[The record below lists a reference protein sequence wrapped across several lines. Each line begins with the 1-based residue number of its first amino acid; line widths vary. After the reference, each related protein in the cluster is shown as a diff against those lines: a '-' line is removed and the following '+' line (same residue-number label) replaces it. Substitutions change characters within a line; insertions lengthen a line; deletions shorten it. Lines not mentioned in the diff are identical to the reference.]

1 MTGNESMAE
10 IEARI
15 EEKHPGTIVYNVNRF
30 GGWSSLDNMWYQVEQ
45 IGNDLVNIS
54 NKHPDGIHLLGY
66 SQGALIARVI
76 VQAFPTLNVCNLISL
91 SGPQAGQYGTAF
103 LHIIFPN
110 LALKTA
116 YELFYSYVGQHTSV
130 GNYWN
135 DPYHQDLYYKYS
147 HFLPYTNNALLS
159 NRSVEFKSGIVKL
172 NKFVLIGGP
181 DDNVITPWQ
190 SSHFGYYNENVT
202 VIDMKDRDIYTKDL
216 IGLKTLDEAKKLDLI
231 TVPGKNIL
239 AFCFKTLIHCRKG
252 SEENI
257 LFINKEIVVEMDP
270 SLIAANTNFSQ
281 NIRFKGSDSEYSA
294 AIVAQ
299 DVTVNCSAGTHDDG
313 SSKVKLTNLVE
324 YQWEFK
330 YYIGQLIAIH
340 IDGKII
346 AYGIKGKMGSMLK
359 VARISDANDRILIK
373 DIKGLVQDVSFALTS
388 FQIILGVVDEAG
400 NLFVYN
406 IEDKKTIKA
415 TLLLHVIHPIGRPN
429 TNYRV
434 IWCPYV
440 PSCDENPDTIDDPAK
455 LLVLLNG
462 SRAEVWDVSI
472 VNAKYGNT
480 PIQPREEHNGFV
492 EISGHSMDII
502 DASFS
507 PDGTAIATAS
517 LDGYVKFF
525 QVYMLENEKPRCLH
539 QWKPHE
545 GKALS
550 CLLFLDNV
558 NTYGTDSKFWKFAIT
573 GANHNA
579 ELKIWSCETW
589 TCVQTIRFVAN
600 PNSPCPEMFLK
611 VRIDLTASFILLS
624 DINNRILYVL
634 QILKNEEERLASAVI
649 ISEFLLPAPFM
660 SFCIANAT
668 TSKFKFS
675 NSTEEIYR
683 EDGDDYDEDSNTS
696 TINIKLYT
704 VQPKR
709 LQECNITFQL
719 ESSLTSNSNSSYKN
733 ILEQTDAIEAT
744 TASSF
749 KDAQE
754 ETDREDNEITKLDD
768 LQSSVTLLIQ
778 QQQNSQPLNL
788 MTPADFNSPVV
799 VNSSPNERLR
809 NSLANEVGS
818 PQSAL
823 RKSIEK
829 LPETVENLIDFQQPQ
844 KDNFASGGSSPSRE
858 VQEILAFN
866 NPSYNPQEYFDN
878 LSKVADDSTFDQV
891 EDESKSNE
899 VVWPNI
905 STMKAIE
912 IQMKE
917 ENRRKEQ
924 MQLPQEDQETTE
936 ANWNKAQIQA
946 LNYRITGLES
956 LIREQNSEI
965 QKLHHYFKSHRNNP
979 TPEYDI
985 RTIISNELEIAFDK
999 NQTHMI
1005 KMLENANK
1013 EQKRKDWEQL
1023 EVVVTNVMKNLLQKI
1038 SDSLQEIIS
1047 REIKTTV
1054 LPPVMANFDTLL
1066 HQLDIHYSQK
1076 INTIDQLLK
1085 TNISKLVSSKAVTE
1099 SLSMSIISVIKPSL
1113 EECYKDMISTTLIP
1127 SWEKVCNSMFL
1138 QIHNTFTQGTKEYT
1152 SSVESYMDR
1161 QRRVQDKGKDLIT
1174 QMQTVSEGM
1183 KNNTE
1188 KLSSHLSTEIQRQ
1201 FNLAFNNMQEALKHT
1216 IAEHVKEQVK
1226 IGFKLHASVLED
1238 SVVNAVR
1245 SRAVTPSPHV
1255 IDTQVQ
1261 LAQIQALLA
1270 KGNIDVAFQQALSAS
1285 ASASDLSLVLH
1296 VCEKVNPLEVFNQG
1310 TCLLQQHV
1318 LLSLV
1323 QQLGADLSHHTDIK
1337 LRYLEEAILNLDP
1350 KNSVTREHLPVVLRE
1365 LSRQL
1370 AQFIANNPTNKH
1382 TKNMRMLQMA
1392 IQSVLKT

>member
-1 MTGNESMAE
+1 
-10 IEARI
+10 
-15 EEKHPGTIVYNVNRF
+15 
-30 GGWSSLDNMWYQVEQ
+30 
-45 IGNDLVNIS
+45 
-54 NKHPDGIHLLGY
+54 
-66 SQGALIARVI
+66 
-76 VQAFPTLNVCNLISL
+76 
-91 SGPQAGQYGTAF
+91 
-103 LHIIFPN
+103 
-110 LALKTA
+110 
-116 YELFYSYVGQHTSV
+116 
-130 GNYWN
+130 
-135 DPYHQDLYYKYS
+135 
-147 HFLPYTNNALLS
+147 
-159 NRSVEFKSGIVKL
+159 
-172 NKFVLIGGP
+172 
-181 DDNVITPWQ
+181 
-190 SSHFGYYNENVT
+190 
-202 VIDMKDRDIYTKDL
+202 
-216 IGLKTLDEAKKLDLI
+216 
-231 TVPGKNIL
+231 
-239 AFCFKTLIHCRKG
+239 
-252 SEENI
+252 
-257 LFINKEIVVEMDP
+257 
-270 SLIAANTNFSQ
+270 
-281 NIRFKGSDSEYSA
+281 
-294 AIVAQ
+294 
-299 DVTVNCSAGTHDDG
+299 
-313 SSKVKLTNLVE
+313 
-324 YQWEFK
+324 
-330 YYIGQLIAIH
+330 
-340 IDGKII
+340 
-346 AYGIKGKMGSMLK
+346 
-359 VARISDANDRILIK
+359 
-373 DIKGLVQDVSFALTS
+373 
-388 FQIILGVVDEAG
+388 
-400 NLFVYN
+400 
-406 IEDKKTIKA
+406 
-415 TLLLHVIHPIGRPN
+415 
-429 TNYRV
+429 
-434 IWCPYV
+434 
-440 PSCDENPDTIDDPAK
+440 
-455 LLVLLNG
+455 
-462 SRAEVWDVSI
+462 
-472 VNAKYGNT
+472 
-480 PIQPREEHNGFV
+480 
-492 EISGHSMDII
+492 
-502 DASFS
+502 
-507 PDGTAIATAS
+507 
-517 LDGYVKFF
+517 
-525 QVYMLENEKPRCLH
+525 
-539 QWKPHE
+539 
-545 GKALS
+545 
-550 CLLFLDNV
+550 
-558 NTYGTDSKFWKFAIT
+558 
-573 GANHNA
+573 
-579 ELKIWSCETW
+579 
-589 TCVQTIRFVAN
+589 
-600 PNSPCPEMFLK
+600 MFLK

-999 NQTHMI
+999 NQAHMI

-1085 TNISKLVSSKAVTE
+1085 TNISKLVSSK
-1099 SLSMSIISVIKPSL
+1099 
-1113 EECYKDMISTTLIP
+1113 
-1127 SWEKVCNSMFL
+1127 
-1138 QIHNTFTQGTKEYT
+1138 
-1152 SSVESYMDR
+1152 
-1161 QRRVQDKGKDLIT
+1161 
-1174 QMQTVSEGM
+1174 VSE
-1183 KNNTE
+1183 
-1188 KLSSHLSTEIQRQ
+1188 I
-1201 FNLAFNNMQEALKHT
+1201 
-1216 IAEHVKEQVK
+1216 
-1226 IGFKLHASVLED
+1226 
-1238 SVVNAVR
+1238 
-1245 SRAVTPSPHV
+1245 
-1255 IDTQVQ
+1255 
-1261 LAQIQALLA
+1261 
-1270 KGNIDVAFQQALSAS
+1270 
-1285 ASASDLSLVLH
+1285 
-1296 VCEKVNPLEVFNQG
+1296 
-1310 TCLLQQHV
+1310 
-1318 LLSLV
+1318 
-1323 QQLGADLSHHTDIK
+1323 
-1337 LRYLEEAILNLDP
+1337 
-1350 KNSVTREHLPVVLRE
+1350 
-1365 LSRQL
+1365 
-1370 AQFIANNPTNKH
+1370 
-1382 TKNMRMLQMA
+1382 
-1392 IQSVLKT
+1392 

>member
-1 MTGNESMAE
+1 
-10 IEARI
+10 
-15 EEKHPGTIVYNVNRF
+15 
-30 GGWSSLDNMWYQVEQ
+30 
-45 IGNDLVNIS
+45 
-54 NKHPDGIHLLGY
+54 
-66 SQGALIARVI
+66 
-76 VQAFPTLNVCNLISL
+76 
-91 SGPQAGQYGTAF
+91 
-103 LHIIFPN
+103 
-110 LALKTA
+110 
-116 YELFYSYVGQHTSV
+116 
-130 GNYWN
+130 
-135 DPYHQDLYYKYS
+135 
-147 HFLPYTNNALLS
+147 
-159 NRSVEFKSGIVKL
+159 
-172 NKFVLIGGP
+172 
-181 DDNVITPWQ
+181 
-190 SSHFGYYNENVT
+190 
-202 VIDMKDRDIYTKDL
+202 
-216 IGLKTLDEAKKLDLI
+216 
-231 TVPGKNIL
+231 
-239 AFCFKTLIHCRKG
+239 
-252 SEENI
+252 
-257 LFINKEIVVEMDP
+257 MDP
-270 SLIAANTNFSQ
+270 SIIAANTNFSQ
-281 NIRFKGSDSEYSA
+281 NIRFKGSDSEYTA

-299 DVTVNCSAGTHDDG
+299 DVTVNCSTGLHDDG

-359 VARISDANDRILIK
+359 VARISDANDRVLIR

-400 NLFVYN
+400 NLLVYN
-406 IEDKKTIKA
+406 IDDKKTIKA
-415 TLLLHVIHPIGRPN
+415 TLLLHVIHPIDRPN

-440 PSCDENPDTIDDPAK
+440 PSSDENSDTIDDPAK

-462 SRAEVWDVSI
+462 NRAEVWDVSI
-472 VNAKYGNT
+472 VNAKYGNA

-492 EISGHSMDII
+492 EISGHTMDII

-558 NTYGTDSKFWKFAIT
+558 NAYGTDSKFWKFAIT

-589 TCVQTIRFVAN
+589 TCVQTIRFVPN
-600 PNSPCPEMFLK
+600 PSSPCPDMFLK

-649 ISEFLLPAPFM
+649 ISEFLLPSPFM
-660 SFCIANAT
+660 SFCIADAS
-668 TSKFKFS
+668 TSKFKYS

-683 EDGDDYDEDSNTS
+683 DDADDYDEDSNNS

-709 LQECNITFQL
+709 LQECNIAFQL

-733 ILEQTDAIEAT
+733 ILEQVDAAEGT
-744 TASSF
+744 NTSNF
-749 KDAQE
+749 NDVQE
-754 ETDREDNEITKLDD
+754 EAERENNEITKLDD

-778 QQQNSQPLNL
+778 QQQNSQALNL
-788 MTPADFNSPVV
+788 MTPADFSSPVV
-799 VNSSPNERLR
+799 ANASPNERLR
-809 NSLANEVGS
+809 NSLGNEVTS
-818 PQSAL
+818 PSIL
-823 RKSIEK
+823 KKSMEK
-829 LPETVENLIDFQQPQ
+829 LPETNVDNLIDFQQPQ

-866 NPSYNPQEYFDN
+866 NPTYNSQEYFDN
-878 LSKVADDSTFDQV
+878 LSKAADQV
-891 EDESKSNE
+891 ETETKPSE

-905 STMKAIE
+905 PTMKAIE

-924 MQLPQEDQETTE
+924 MQLPQEDQDTTD

-946 LNYRITGLES
+946 LNYRIAGLEN
-956 LIREQNSEI
+956 LIRDQNAEI
-965 QKLHHYFKSHRNNP
+965 QKLHHYLKAQRSNA
-979 TPEYDI
+979 TPDYDI
-985 RTIISNELEIAFDK
+985 RSVISNELEIAFDK
-999 NQTHMI
+999 NHSRLV
-1005 KMLENANK
+1005 KMLESTNK

-1038 SDSLQEIIS
+1038 SESLQEIIS
-1047 REIKTTV
+1047 REIKTTI
-1054 LPPVMANFDTLL
+1054 LPPVMATFDTLL

-1085 TNISKLVSSKAVTE
+1085 SNISKLVNSKAVTE

-1161 QRRVQDKGKDLIT
+1161 QRRVQDKGKDLIA
-1174 QMQTVSEGM
+1174 QMQTVSENM
-1183 KNNTE
+1183 KTNTE
-1188 KLSSHLSTEIQRQ
+1188 KLSNHISTEIQRQ
-1201 FNLAFNNMQEALKHT
+1201 FNVAFN
-1216 IAEHVKEQVK
+1216 
-1226 IGFKLHASVLED
+1226 
-1238 SVVNAVR
+1238 
-1245 SRAVTPSPHV
+1245 
-1255 IDTQVQ
+1255 
-1261 LAQIQALLA
+1261 
-1270 KGNIDVAFQQALSAS
+1270 
-1285 ASASDLSLVLH
+1285 
-1296 VCEKVNPLEVFNQG
+1296 
-1310 TCLLQQHV
+1310 
-1318 LLSLV
+1318 
-1323 QQLGADLSHHTDIK
+1323 
-1337 LRYLEEAILNLDP
+1337 
-1350 KNSVTREHLPVVLRE
+1350 
-1365 LSRQL
+1365 
-1370 AQFIANNPTNKH
+1370 
-1382 TKNMRMLQMA
+1382 
-1392 IQSVLKT
+1392 

>member
-1 MTGNESMAE
+1 
-10 IEARI
+10 
-15 EEKHPGTIVYNVNRF
+15 
-30 GGWSSLDNMWYQVEQ
+30 
-45 IGNDLVNIS
+45 
-54 NKHPDGIHLLGY
+54 
-66 SQGALIARVI
+66 
-76 VQAFPTLNVCNLISL
+76 
-91 SGPQAGQYGTAF
+91 
-103 LHIIFPN
+103 
-110 LALKTA
+110 
-116 YELFYSYVGQHTSV
+116 
-130 GNYWN
+130 
-135 DPYHQDLYYKYS
+135 
-147 HFLPYTNNALLS
+147 
-159 NRSVEFKSGIVKL
+159 
-172 NKFVLIGGP
+172 
-181 DDNVITPWQ
+181 
-190 SSHFGYYNENVT
+190 
-202 VIDMKDRDIYTKDL
+202 
-216 IGLKTLDEAKKLDLI
+216 
-231 TVPGKNIL
+231 
-239 AFCFKTLIHCRKG
+239 
-252 SEENI
+252 
-257 LFINKEIVVEMDP
+257 
-270 SLIAANTNFSQ
+270 
-281 NIRFKGSDSEYSA
+281 
-294 AIVAQ
+294 
-299 DVTVNCSAGTHDDG
+299 
-313 SSKVKLTNLVE
+313 
-324 YQWEFK
+324 
-330 YYIGQLIAIH
+330 
-340 IDGKII
+340 
-346 AYGIKGKMGSMLK
+346 
-359 VARISDANDRILIK
+359 
-373 DIKGLVQDVSFALTS
+373 
-388 FQIILGVVDEAG
+388 
-400 NLFVYN
+400 
-406 IEDKKTIKA
+406 
-415 TLLLHVIHPIGRPN
+415 
-429 TNYRV
+429 
-434 IWCPYV
+434 
-440 PSCDENPDTIDDPAK
+440 
-455 LLVLLNG
+455 
-462 SRAEVWDVSI
+462 
-472 VNAKYGNT
+472 
-480 PIQPREEHNGFV
+480 
-492 EISGHSMDII
+492 
-502 DASFS
+502 
-507 PDGTAIATAS
+507 
-517 LDGYVKFF
+517 
-525 QVYMLENEKPRCLH
+525 
-539 QWKPHE
+539 
-545 GKALS
+545 
-550 CLLFLDNV
+550 
-558 NTYGTDSKFWKFAIT
+558 
-573 GANHNA
+573 
-579 ELKIWSCETW
+579 
-589 TCVQTIRFVAN
+589 
-600 PNSPCPEMFLK
+600 MFLK

-1085 TNISKLVSSKAVTE
+1085 TNISKLVSSK
-1099 SLSMSIISVIKPSL
+1099 
-1113 EECYKDMISTTLIP
+1113 
-1127 SWEKVCNSMFL
+1127 
-1138 QIHNTFTQGTKEYT
+1138 
-1152 SSVESYMDR
+1152 
-1161 QRRVQDKGKDLIT
+1161 
-1174 QMQTVSEGM
+1174 VSE
-1183 KNNTE
+1183 
-1188 KLSSHLSTEIQRQ
+1188 I
-1201 FNLAFNNMQEALKHT
+1201 
-1216 IAEHVKEQVK
+1216 
-1226 IGFKLHASVLED
+1226 
-1238 SVVNAVR
+1238 
-1245 SRAVTPSPHV
+1245 
-1255 IDTQVQ
+1255 
-1261 LAQIQALLA
+1261 
-1270 KGNIDVAFQQALSAS
+1270 
-1285 ASASDLSLVLH
+1285 
-1296 VCEKVNPLEVFNQG
+1296 
-1310 TCLLQQHV
+1310 
-1318 LLSLV
+1318 
-1323 QQLGADLSHHTDIK
+1323 
-1337 LRYLEEAILNLDP
+1337 
-1350 KNSVTREHLPVVLRE
+1350 
-1365 LSRQL
+1365 
-1370 AQFIANNPTNKH
+1370 
-1382 TKNMRMLQMA
+1382 
-1392 IQSVLKT
+1392 

>member
-1 MTGNESMAE
+1 
-10 IEARI
+10 
-15 EEKHPGTIVYNVNRF
+15 
-30 GGWSSLDNMWYQVEQ
+30 
-45 IGNDLVNIS
+45 
-54 NKHPDGIHLLGY
+54 
-66 SQGALIARVI
+66 
-76 VQAFPTLNVCNLISL
+76 
-91 SGPQAGQYGTAF
+91 
-103 LHIIFPN
+103 
-110 LALKTA
+110 
-116 YELFYSYVGQHTSV
+116 
-130 GNYWN
+130 
-135 DPYHQDLYYKYS
+135 
-147 HFLPYTNNALLS
+147 
-159 NRSVEFKSGIVKL
+159 
-172 NKFVLIGGP
+172 
-181 DDNVITPWQ
+181 
-190 SSHFGYYNENVT
+190 
-202 VIDMKDRDIYTKDL
+202 
-216 IGLKTLDEAKKLDLI
+216 
-231 TVPGKNIL
+231 
-239 AFCFKTLIHCRKG
+239 
-252 SEENI
+252 
-257 LFINKEIVVEMDP
+257 
-270 SLIAANTNFSQ
+270 
-281 NIRFKGSDSEYSA
+281 
-294 AIVAQ
+294 
-299 DVTVNCSAGTHDDG
+299 
-313 SSKVKLTNLVE
+313 
-324 YQWEFK
+324 
-330 YYIGQLIAIH
+330 
-340 IDGKII
+340 
-346 AYGIKGKMGSMLK
+346 
-359 VARISDANDRILIK
+359 
-373 DIKGLVQDVSFALTS
+373 
-388 FQIILGVVDEAG
+388 
-400 NLFVYN
+400 
-406 IEDKKTIKA
+406 
-415 TLLLHVIHPIGRPN
+415 
-429 TNYRV
+429 
-434 IWCPYV
+434 
-440 PSCDENPDTIDDPAK
+440 
-455 LLVLLNG
+455 
-462 SRAEVWDVSI
+462 
-472 VNAKYGNT
+472 
-480 PIQPREEHNGFV
+480 
-492 EISGHSMDII
+492 
-502 DASFS
+502 
-507 PDGTAIATAS
+507 
-517 LDGYVKFF
+517 
-525 QVYMLENEKPRCLH
+525 
-539 QWKPHE
+539 
-545 GKALS
+545 
-550 CLLFLDNV
+550 
-558 NTYGTDSKFWKFAIT
+558 
-573 GANHNA
+573 
-579 ELKIWSCETW
+579 
-589 TCVQTIRFVAN
+589 
-600 PNSPCPEMFLK
+600 MFLK

-1038 SDSLQEIIS
+1038 SDSLQDIIS

-1085 TNISKLVSSKAVTE
+1085 TNISKLVSSK
-1099 SLSMSIISVIKPSL
+1099 
-1113 EECYKDMISTTLIP
+1113 
-1127 SWEKVCNSMFL
+1127 
-1138 QIHNTFTQGTKEYT
+1138 
-1152 SSVESYMDR
+1152 
-1161 QRRVQDKGKDLIT
+1161 
-1174 QMQTVSEGM
+1174 VSE
-1183 KNNTE
+1183 
-1188 KLSSHLSTEIQRQ
+1188 I
-1201 FNLAFNNMQEALKHT
+1201 
-1216 IAEHVKEQVK
+1216 
-1226 IGFKLHASVLED
+1226 
-1238 SVVNAVR
+1238 
-1245 SRAVTPSPHV
+1245 
-1255 IDTQVQ
+1255 
-1261 LAQIQALLA
+1261 
-1270 KGNIDVAFQQALSAS
+1270 
-1285 ASASDLSLVLH
+1285 
-1296 VCEKVNPLEVFNQG
+1296 
-1310 TCLLQQHV
+1310 
-1318 LLSLV
+1318 
-1323 QQLGADLSHHTDIK
+1323 
-1337 LRYLEEAILNLDP
+1337 
-1350 KNSVTREHLPVVLRE
+1350 
-1365 LSRQL
+1365 
-1370 AQFIANNPTNKH
+1370 
-1382 TKNMRMLQMA
+1382 
-1392 IQSVLKT
+1392 